1 VRDSFRQ
8 NKANAPGAAVIP
20 CGFRAEEIGAY
31 EEDWLWLII
40 CFFMNS
46 VFRLAVLLGTPSGL
60 LSLAR
65 NHRNVDPNAM
75 IQLMNK
81 RLAAKTRLF
90 RKALKLAE
98 IRPFLINDT
107 MVKMI

>member
-1 VRDSFRQ
+1 M
-8 NKANAPGAAVIP
+8 IP
-20 CGFRAEEIGAY
+20 CGVRAEEIGAY

-40 CFFMNS
+40 CFFMIS

-60 LSLAR
+60 LSFAR

-75 IQLMNK
+75 IK

-90 RKALKLAE
+90 RKALKFG
-98 IRPFLINDT
+98 RDKT
-107 MVKMI
+107 VSYT